1 MAGKIIADTLEHSTA
16 GSLDTSYVVNGSA
29 KAWVAELNGS
39 AVASES
45 FNFSSFTDNVNDNTA
60 AFTNVMAAE
69 YAVVSSAEEAN
80 TTPVPRFV
88 MVFNRGASSFKMATY
103 TDSGGLSSVP
113 QHAIIQGD
121 IA

>member
-16 GSLDTSYVVNGSA
+16 GSIATNYVVDGSA

-39 AVASES
+39 AVASAS
-45 FNFSSFTDNVNDNTA
+45 FNFSSFTDNGTDNTA
-60 AFTNVMAAE
+60 TFTNAMAAE

-103 TDSGGLSSVP
+103 TDTGGFSSVP
-113 QHAIIQGD
+113 QHAIVQGD
-121 IA
+121 LA

>member
-1 MAGKIIADTLEHSTA
+1 MSELGADTITA
-16 GSLDTSYVVNGSA
+16 SDGTSPVTLTKQSAA

-39 AVASES
+39 AVASAS
-45 FNFSSFTDNVNDNTA
+45 FNFSSFTDNGTDNTA
-60 AFTNVMAAE
+60 TFTNAMAAE

-103 TDSGGLSSVP
+103 TDTGGLSSVP
-113 QHAIIQGD
+113 QHAIVQGD
-121 IA
+121 LA